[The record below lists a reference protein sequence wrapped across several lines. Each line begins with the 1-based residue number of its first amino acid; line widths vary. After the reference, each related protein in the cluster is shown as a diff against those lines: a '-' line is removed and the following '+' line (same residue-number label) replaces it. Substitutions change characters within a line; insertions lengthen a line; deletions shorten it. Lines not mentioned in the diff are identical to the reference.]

1 MVMTT
6 PGGRYVGPYTILH
19 SKPIYENQWL
29 KLREDRVQRL
39 GGEEFLFS
47 VVAMRAGVTVL
58 PMEENGDVHL
68 VKEFKYG
75 IGQETLEAV
84 SGAIESGENAETAG
98 LRELSEEAG
107 LIASEWVDMGVIN
120 PFTTIVNSPNHTF
133 LARKLAHS
141 RRLPQAGEKLE
152 VVRMPFEDALRAVL
166 KGEITHAASCVLILK
181 TQLFLEK
188 ERKGRR

>member
-1 MVMTT
+1 MAT

-39 GGEEFLFS
+39 GGEESVFG
-47 VVAMRAGVTVL
+47 VVAMRPGVTVL

-75 IGQETLEAV
+75 LGQETLEAV

-107 LIASEWVDMGVIN
+107 LIASELIDLGVVN
-120 PFTTIVNSPNHTF
+120 PLT
-133 LARKLAHS
+133 
-141 RRLPQAGEKLE
+141 
-152 VVRMPFEDALRAVL
+152 
-166 KGEITHAASCVLILK
+166 
-181 TQLFLEK
+181 
-188 ERKGRR
+188 